1 MKPANVSVHDIDTR
15 LARLEG
21 QLDAVSAALIQ
32 GDGDALLLATTLLR
46 NASVDVA
53 GLLPVPTLAVREGG
67 ADLQRRLKAAGQ
79 RFAMCRDNLARRSA
93 GVDRVLEGLLPASAG
108 DKATYSKA
116 AGRAGGGG
124 SRFGSRFF

>member
-1 MKPANVSVHDIDTR
+1 MKPAHVSVHDIDAR
-15 LARLEG
+15 LKRLEG

-46 NASVDVA
+46 DASIGVA
-53 GLLPVPTLAVREGG
+53 ELLPVPTLAVREGG
-67 ADLQRRLKAAGQ
+67 VDLQRRLKAAGQ

-93 GVDRVLEGLLPASAG
+93 GVDRVLEVLLPSTAG

-116 AGRAGGGG
+116 AARAGGG